1 MLAINLKRVYLVN
14 LSSQLVASFYKPLN
28 QGQILKTYL
37 AVKQIKAKPMT
48 LGEYNNYRKWDIPKQ
63 EDPFREG
70 YLVEYPDGYQSW
82 SPKEIFDASHLE
94 IQNATTIS
102 PEDLD
107 LFIGPNAL
115 GSMKLGDKTTMVE
128 MNPRTGFVMYETS
141 SCVDPANYDH
151 EMGCNICVEKL
162 KDRLWP
168 MLGFVLQWAVNGLA
182 PLPEHVL
189 DASETDSSLQ

>member
-1 MLAINLKRVYLVN
+1 MLAINLKKVYLVN

-37 AVKQIKAKPMT
+37 AVKQIKARPMT
-48 LGEYNNYRKWDIPKQ
+48 KHDWLEHQGKDCHTDDRAI
-63 EDPFREG
+63 FG

-94 IQNATTIS
+94 IQDPTKIS
-102 PEDLD
+102 PADLD

-128 MNPRTGFVMYETS
+128 MTPRTGFSMYETS

-168 MLGFVLQWAVNGLA
+168 MLGFVLQWAVNGLV
-182 PLPEHVL
+182 PLPEHIL
-189 DASETDSSLQ
+189 DASKTDSSLQ

>member
-1 MLAINLKRVYLVN
+1 M
-14 LSSQLVASFYKPLN
+14 
-28 QGQILKTYL
+28 KTYL

-48 LGEYNNYRKWDIPKQ
+48 RNEWYAKNDSPIHGVNDEP
-63 EDPFREG
+63 G

-94 IQNATTIS
+94 IQDPTKIS
-102 PEDLD
+102 PADLD

-128 MNPRTGFVMYETS
+128 MIPRTGFSMYETS